1 MDKGADPERR
11 LPQRSERGH
20 MSRVVA
26 RCARCR
32 HALARAGAANATP
45 CNRCGALLDG
55 VALQLAFMAAG
66 GVRRPGVP

>member
-1 MDKGADPERR
+1 MP
-11 LPQRSERGH
+11 
-20 MSRVVA
+20 RVVA

-66 GVRRPGVP
+66 SDRRPGVP